1 MTNDELIDFEWPDED
16 DETLDDQVGRQAA
29 ARLRDQLE
37 LDLGEPL
44 PPPGKVD
51 RDGLHLFSIEQ
62 RNLRDA
68 ALVTALNLSVEKSDA
83 VVANVEVLHRGIRLT
98 RQKRSIT
105 CRAICPIVQNA
116 PFTDD
121 GSIEFGLSHR
131 KLEHIGRGPTGNL
144 QCTLDLN
151 KALLS
156 IEWGRAQLRFTAQ
169 QKLSAA
175 SPEWELRSSACH
187 GRIDPY
193 ELRKALAYV
202 RLAAPNPRVQPK
214 LAVVEVSQ
222 GQARAAN
229 DSELAIFEAK
239 ALHGVKLCVA
249 AEDVRVVCRVLS
261 RLNPGPTRLFET
273 ENSLRHNGRCGRV
286 YYQKAQ
292 RLFASNSVDIQ

>member
-1 MTNDELIDFEWPDED
+1 MARLED

-156 IEWGRAQLRFTAQ
+156 IDQGAEPSLGLPLNKSYLPPRQNGNYEAQPVTVELILTNSGKPSRMYAWRRRTRVCNQNWPLSKCHKGKRARPMT
-169 QKLSAA
+169 LS
-175 SPEWELRSSACH
+175 L
-187 GRIDPY
+187 
-193 ELRKALAYV
+193 
-202 RLAAPNPRVQPK
+202 Q
-214 LAVVEVSQ
+214 
-222 GQARAAN
+222 
-229 DSELAIFEAK
+229 F
-239 ALHGVKLCVA
+239 
-249 AEDVRVVCRVLS
+249 S
-261 RLNPGPTRLFET
+261 RQRPCT
-273 ENSLRHNGRCGRV
+273 E
-286 YYQKAQ
+286 
-292 RLFASNSVDIQ
+292 